1 MNDLISCLVK
11 VASILSCLLSIS
23 TSFPLNLP
31 NGGHSCLSQKK
42 VCAKTTSLMGKN
54 SDRAHIERNLEAMM
68 DNDWRE
74 FRAKL
79 VALENVWA
87 EDNRESTSSTSG
99 DNDDVKINNDDKLKK
114 QGQLGDLFAGAISS
128 IFSGKNSNNKGDSN
142 DGNSNNKKE
151 EKGQNIFDGRSIG
164 GALNDLTCQDPF
176 VSGAELPIL
185 LKPKATINKHRWA
198 HSIPHVEPGCVLIAN
213 EKLGGIFHQTVV
225 LIIEHHEA
233 LGSTGIVINR
243 PMDGDLMNIAS
254 GKDSRLDLSLK
265 IAFNEATVTY
275 GGPVLAEEYSV
286 LHGFGEVEG
295 SRKLCS
301 GVYVGGSQELMNEV
315 RMNGFDSKN
324 ALFVKGHAAWVPGQL
339 SREISKGVWYTA
351 AVSSDFILR
360 YAGADVTSEDNAND
374 LWSDMLNCMGGDFK
388 KVAMMH
394 EGRGDMRMMP

>member
-1 MNDLISCLVK
+1 M
-11 VASILSCLLSIS
+11 
-23 TSFPLNLP
+23 SFPLNS
-31 NGGHSCLSQKK
+31 GHGRFSSLQKN
-42 VCAKTTSLMGKN
+42 VCTTTTSLMGKN

-68 DNDWRE
+68 DNDWRV

-79 VALENVWA
+79 VAIENAW
-87 EDNRESTSSTSG
+87 EDEKEESTFSTSEG
-99 DNDDVKINNDDKLKK
+99 SDDVNDDEKLKK
-114 QGQLGDLFAGAISS
+114 QGQLSDYFAGAISS
-128 IFSGKNSNNKGDSN
+128 IFNGKNTNSKGEENKD
-142 DGNSNNKKE
+142 NSNNKKVD
-151 EKGQNIFDGRSIG
+151 KATDIFEGHSIG
-164 GALNDLTCQDPF
+164 GAFDELTCKDPF
-176 VSGAELPIL
+176 VSEAELPIL
-185 LKPKATINKHRWA
+185 LKPKAIIDKHRWA
-198 HSIPHVEPGCVLIAN
+198 HSIPHVEPGSVLIAN

-243 PMDGDLMNIAS
+243 PMDGNLMNIAA

-265 IAFNEATVTY
+265 IAFNDATVTY

-315 RMNGFDSKN
+315 RMNGFDAKN

-360 YAGADVTSEDNAND
+360 YAGADVTTEDNPND

-388 KVAMMH
+388 KVAMLH

>member
-1 MNDLISCLVK
+1 MIKSVSTLTKAV
-11 VASILSCLLSIS
+11 SIFACLLSTS
-23 TSFPLNLP
+23 MSFPLNS
-31 NGGHSCLSQKK
+31 GHGRFSSQNKI
-42 VCAKTTSLMGKN
+42 CTTTSLMGKN

-68 DNDWRE
+68 DNDWRV

-79 VALENVWA
+79 VALENAWA
-87 EDNRESTSSTSG
+87 EEKQEFISSTSG
-99 DNDDVKINNDDKLKK
+99 SSDDVNDDEKLKK
-114 QGQLGDLFAGAISS
+114 QGQLSDLFAGAISS
-128 IFSGKNSNNKGDSN
+128 IFSGKSPNSKGDDN
-142 DGNSNNKKE
+142 GDNSKKNKVE
-151 EKGQNIFDGRSIG
+151 ETKNIFDGHSIG
-164 GALNDLTCQDPF
+164 GALDGLTCQDPF
-176 VSGAELPIL
+176 VSEAELPIL
-185 LKPKATINKHRWA
+185 LKPKAIIDKHRWA
-198 HSIPHVEPGCVLIAN
+198 HSLPHVEPGSVLIAN

-243 PMDGDLMNIAS
+243 PMDGNLMNIAS

-265 IAFNEATVTY
+265 IAFNDATVTY

-315 RMNGFDSKN
+315 RMNGFDAKN

-360 YAGADVTSEDNAND
+360 YAGANVTTEDNPKD
-374 LWSDMLNCMGGDFK
+374 LWSDILNCMGGDFK